1 MKLEVTFSLVVNV
14 LVLKKK
20 RKKKKKKKK
29 KRVFLLVSMTA
40 IVPRR
45 DSLVEH
51 DFCFLFLADNPV
63 KFKCILCNFSKFNF
77 CQLLAFTCKF
87 GVNSSDMFVT
97 V

>member
-14 LVLKKK
+14 LVLKT
-20 RKKKKKKKK
+20 KKK
-29 KRVFLLVSMTA
+29 KRIFLLVSITA
-40 IVPRR
+40 IVPRQ

-51 DFCFLFLADNPV
+51 DFCFLFWADDPV
-63 KFKCILCNFSKFNF
+63 KFKCILYNFSKFNF

-87 GVNSSDMFVT
+87 GANSSDMFVT